1 MAITCL
7 PTALLAGFLLLVA
20 QPPWSSVA
28 ATDHVIGDSIW
39 SIPTSNDHY
48 RVWASNRT
56 FFAGDNLGK
65 PPPSNHSCCLFVVP
79 SQQRTQPFCAC
90 AVFRFDT
97 GMYNVMQV
105 GRGEYD
111 ACTAEDPYQ
120 IFDTSPA
127 VYHIEFPDVRYFISS
142 IGNYCSLGVKIWLPS
157 EKRP

>member
-1 MAITCL
+1 MAIPCL
-7 PTALLAGFLLLVA
+7 PTALLAGFILLVA
-20 QPPWSSVA
+20 PPPWPAVS

-48 RVWASNRT
+48 RLWASNRT
-56 FFAGDNLGK
+56 FYAGDNL
-65 PPPSNHSCCLFVVP
+65 
-79 SQQRTQPFCAC
+79 
-90 AVFRFDT
+90 VFRFDT